1 VVAVNI
7 EATGKGKKAQDRLEA
22 IGSQVSDISRKLD
35 KAHETL
41 ITHILGKTTNSET
54 KGKKRSSVK
63 NVPDRIEFK
72 LNGLPFYIDF
82 TISAV
87 ENEGLTS
94 VEGCIVYGV
103 NRPLCFLKCLFPKTD
118 GCKYCDRVPRCD
130 RFEDKPLVKFSINR
144 DGILRSSGDLDDQW
158 RISDTGKKDEEEE
171 NNKNILDLNYRALDH
186 IWRDALDWTNENIL
200 P

>member
-1 VVAVNI
+1 MSNKS
-7 EATGKGKKAQDRLEA
+7 TGKGRKAQDRLEA
-22 IGSQVSDISRKLD
+22 INSQVEIVDGKLT
-35 KAHETL
+35 KAKDTLQSVLASCKIIENLTET
-41 ITHILGKTTNSET
+41 E
-54 KGKKRSSVK
+54 KKRSSIG
-63 NVPDRIEFK
+63 NAPDRIEFQI
-72 LNGLPFYIDF
+72 NSLPFYIDF

-158 RISDTGKKDEEEE
+158 RISDTGKEDEEEE
-171 NNKNILDLNYRALDH
+171 NKKNILDLNYRALDH